1 MEVEDDENYIG
12 DKVKIDIKDLNTLGW
27 IADLEHDLN
36 IAKSIL
42 DELHQITPKEDAK
55 LQMLKELIL
64 QKIEHP
70 INKGNKKILI
80 FTAFADTADYLYEN
94 LKEYNRFLGLH
105 TAKITGSNKNA
116 TTLDIDKHFNTIL
129 SHFSPRSKEAKV
141 NEEIDILIATDC
153 ISEGQNLQDC
163 DYLINYDIHWNPV
176 RIIQRFGRIDRI
188 GSQNSQIQLVNF
200 WPELS
205 LDDYINLKARVEARM
220 FMVDAT
226 ATGEDNI
233 LTNES
238 ADLLFRKKQLEKL
251 QNEVIDLEE
260 MDSTI
265 SLTDLGLND
274 FRMDLATFIQ
284 QKGDL
289 KEYPTGLHT
298 VVLEEKDLQE
308 GAIFVLKHL
317 KSAPDKTNQLH
328 PFYLIYVSQD
338 ETILL
343 PYTQAKEILDLIRSF
358 SKGKSLPIKEAYEL
372 FNQAT
377 NDGKNMQSYS
387 ILLNRAIESILDT
400 KEQSAIDSLF
410 SKGGTILEKEQ
421 IKGIEDFE
429 LIAFIV
435 IKAKNA

>member
-1 MEVEDDENYIG
+1 
-12 DKVKIDIKDLNTLGW
+12 
-27 IADLEHDLN
+27 
-36 IAKSIL
+36 
-42 DELHQITPKEDAK
+42 
-55 LQMLKELIL
+55 MLKELIL

-80 FTAFADTADYLYEN
+80 FIAFADTANYLYEN

-116 TTLDIDKHFNTIL
+116 TTLRIDKHFNTIL
-129 SHFSPRSKEAKV
+129 SHFSPRSKEAKID
-141 NEEIDILIATDC
+141 EEIDILIATDC

-205 LDDYINLKARVEARM
+205 LDDYINLKACVEARM
-220 FMVDAT
+220 FMVDAS

-298 VVLEEKDLQE
+298 VVLEEKIYKREQFLYSN
-308 GAIFVLKHL
+308 I
-317 KSAPDKTNQLH
+317 SNLH
-328 PFYLIYVSQD
+328 P
-338 ETILL
+338 
-343 PYTQAKEILDLIRSF
+343 
-358 SKGKSLPIKEAYEL
+358 IK
-372 FNQAT
+372 QT
-377 NDGKNMQSYS
+377 NSTLS
-387 ILLNRAIESILDT
+387 ISSMYRKMRLSSCHICRQ
-400 KEQSAIDSLF
+400 KRF
-410 SKGGTILEKEQ
+410 
-421 IKGIEDFE
+421 
-429 LIAFIV
+429 
-435 IKAKNA
+435 